1 MDKINSLKESF
12 NNMEAEAK
20 SLYQGFTLSIE
31 EANELIDQANKIVNS
46 LPYVKQFEKEYD
58 SMELS
63 VQLLNRRS
71 PYGSNKRG
79 SILICIRYIDS
90 ELRTIEKPLH
100 ESKMFIRNRVTQSFL
115 EDFVRSYINFSK
127 SIKETL

>member
-1 MDKINSLKESF
+1 
-12 NNMEAEAK
+12 MEAEAK

>member
-71 PYGSNKRG
+71 PYGSKKRG